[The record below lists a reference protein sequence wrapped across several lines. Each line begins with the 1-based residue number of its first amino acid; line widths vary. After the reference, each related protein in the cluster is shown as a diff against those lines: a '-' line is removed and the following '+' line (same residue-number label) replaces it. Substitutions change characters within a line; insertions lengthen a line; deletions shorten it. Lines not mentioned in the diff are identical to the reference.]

1 MAHKNEKKPG
11 APSGNDTGDGSVGD
25 EVGNEFE
32 DAVTTAIT
40 GVMARAFEH
49 DLYIQD
55 SDEPDVAGADTAAPP
70 PSTDDDLL
78 DPGFVLNNRFEI
90 VELVHA
96 GGMSHVYRAIDRRR
110 DPEGSG
116 QTQVAIKMMR
126 QSVASERDARLALE
140 REAARAQRLSHP
152 NIVNVF
158 DFDEHDGHFYLVMEW
173 LDGESVNALLRRTRG
188 QRLDQAF
195 AWQIIEGTAAGVQH
209 AHLNNV
215 VHADI
220 NPANIFITTTHQ
232 VKLLDFGVARN
243 CGDPS
248 DTEQDRLLW
257 ATRDYASPEVLSG
270 IAPVVEDD
278 IFSLGSVAYRLLG
291 GSLPFPS
298 TTSLEARR
306 DDVEVAAIPGLA
318 EDDWQT
324 LRRALDYSRSKRPKS
339 AAVFYR
345 GTKQAPG
352 HAGPPEK
359 PTEKLWIWP
368 LAAIVAAILIMGG
381 VLFLGGT
388 PESPAPSAATQ
399 SPGPADTAA
408 EVPPSDIA
416 EPAAEVAPV
425 AALLEAAELALADT
439 RYVTPPGDNAL
450 DYFREML
457 RLEPGN
463 PAARNG
469 LRSISDRYVREAE
482 AALRS
487 GLPAE
492 SAGALAI
499 AADTD
504 PDNPAIQ
511 IVEYLLVAEGNQQL
525 ANARAAALS
534 GDADQARALLAQA
547 EQYASVDP
555 AAIAGVAAIISA
567 QAEEDLLRAGIDL
580 VDQRIAADQ
589 LLAPPGDS
597 ARDVLLELRAEY
609 GDDARVAAA
618 AERLGQR
625 LLTDAAL
632 ATAAAEYTQAEG
644 LLAAVEALGVLDAEV
659 EAARSTLQAALE
671 EPVPEVDV
679 PMVEGT
685 ALVATAAMASET
697 AGVADA
703 ADTAGPLGP
712 TEAPASGEG
721 PAPTGD
727 MAGSVAAI
735 STAETA
741 EPQGEPE
748 RIERQSLSQ
757 LGIERYVAPKFP
769 RAAQRMG
776 ASGFVEVGFVV
787 NPDGTT
793 GQLEILK
800 AVPSDVFNDSA
811 EKAVGQWRFAPRSE
825 PVPARIVLSF
835 EAE

>member
-1 MAHKNEKKPG
+1 
-11 APSGNDTGDGSVGD
+11 
-25 EVGNEFE
+25 
-32 DAVTTAIT
+32 
-40 GVMARAFEH
+40 
-49 DLYIQD
+49 
-55 SDEPDVAGADTAAPP
+55 
-70 PSTDDDLL
+70 
-78 DPGFVLNNRFEI
+78 
-90 VELVHA
+90 
-96 GGMSHVYRAIDRRR
+96 
-110 DPEGSG
+110 
-116 QTQVAIKMMR
+116 
-126 QSVASERDARLALE
+126 
-140 REAARAQRLSHP
+140 
-152 NIVNVF
+152 
-158 DFDEHDGHFYLVMEW
+158 MEW

-232 VKLLDFGVARN
+232 VKLLDFGVARH

-248 DTEQDRLLW
+248 DTEQNRLLW

-278 IFSLGSVAYRLLG
+278 IFSLGCVAYRLLG

-324 LRRALDYSRSKRPKS
+324 IRRALDYSRSNRPKS

-345 GTKQAPG
+345 GAKQAPG
-352 HAGPPEK
+352 YAGPAGPA
-359 PTEKLWIWP
+359 TEKLWVWP
-368 LAAIVAAILIMGG
+368 LAAIVAAILIVGG
-381 VLFLGGT
+381 VLFLGET
-388 PESPAPSAATQ
+388 PEPPAPSAATQ

-408 EVPPSDIA
+408 AAPPSEVA

-425 AALLEAAELALADT
+425 DALLEAAELALADA

-504 PDNPAIQ
+504 PDNPAIE

-525 ANARAAALS
+525 ANARSAALS
-534 GDADQARALLAQA
+534 GDADQARALLARA

-567 QAEEDLLRAGIDL
+567 QAEDDLLRAGVDL
-580 VDQRIAADQ
+580 VDQRIAEDR
-589 LLAPPGDS
+589 LLAPPGDN
-597 ARDVLLELRAEY
+597 ARDILLELRAEY
-609 GDDARVAAA
+609 GDDTRVSAA
-618 AERLGQR
+618 AERLGRR

-644 LLAAVEALGVLDAEV
+644 LLAAVETLDVLDAEV
-659 EAARSTLQAALE
+659 EAARSTLQAALA
-671 EPVPEVDV
+671 EPIPELDV
-679 PMVEGT
+679 PVVEST
-685 ALVATAAMASET
+685 ALAASA
-697 AGVADA
+697 AAA
-703 ADTAGPLGP
+703 ADSASVAGTAGPAAGRAD
-712 TEAPASGEG
+712 TPASSEG
-721 PAPTGD
+721 PAPGGD
-727 MAGSVAAI
+727 TAGSVGAM
-735 STAETA
+735 STTDTA

-748 RIERQSLSQ
+748 RVERQSLSQ

-793 GQLEILK
+793 GQLEILQ

-811 EKAVGQWRFAPRSE
+811 RKAVGQWRFMPRSE
-825 PVPARIVLSF
+825 PVNARIVLSF